1 MSRKIINTN
10 IRLNLENDADRQA
23 WECLRSMDRKKYK
36 SYSRA
41 VVIALNE
48 YFSRQEQLIADPY
61 LETREK
67 EDRFLKKIIDTIKAE
82 LKECSSLGII
92 SGLTQL
98 LNANKPN
105 TELADTTD
113 NNDEYADT
121 ALDFADGF

>member
-10 IRLNLENDADRQA
+10 IRLNLENEADRQA
-23 WECLRSMDRKKYK
+23 WEYLRSMDRKKYK

-48 YFSRQEQLIADPY
+48 YFSKQEQLIADPY

-67 EDRFLKKIIDTIKAE
+67 EDKFLQKIIDTIKAE
-82 LKECSSLGII
+82 LKNCSSLGII
-92 SGLTQL
+92 SGIAQL
-98 LNANKPN
+98 LNAEQPKA
-105 TELADTTD
+105 ELADTTD

>member
-10 IRLNLENDADRQA
+10 IRLNLENDDDCQA
-23 WECLRSMDRKKYK
+23 WEYLRSMDRKKYK

-41 VVIALNE
+41 VVVALNE

-67 EDRFLKKIIDTIKAE
+67 EDRFLQKIIDTIKSE

-92 SGLTQL
+92 SGLAQL
-98 LNANKPN
+98 LNAEQPK
-105 TELADTTD
+105 TELADTT

-121 ALDFADGF
+121 ALDFADSF